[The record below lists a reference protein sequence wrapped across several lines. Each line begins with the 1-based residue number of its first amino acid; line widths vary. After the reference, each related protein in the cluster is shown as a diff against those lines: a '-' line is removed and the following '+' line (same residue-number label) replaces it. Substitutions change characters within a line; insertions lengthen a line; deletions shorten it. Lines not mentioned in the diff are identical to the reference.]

1 MEKGKKEKE
10 KKDFFSRKLKKD
22 FFSRKLTSDHWKFF
36 YRLKSNFQGLEGL
49 FSAW

>member
-10 KKDFFSRKLKKD
+10 KKD